1 VPSSFELFVARRY
14 LRARR
19 KEAVISVI
27 TAISILGVAAGV
39 MALVVALA
47 INNGFRDTLQRNLL
61 GAMAH
66 INVQEKEPRNGIENW
81 EALVVRI
88 RRVPHVIAVGPALY
102 TPIFFSGPVQSQG
115 GILKGVDIGTELQI
129 SDTLRH
135 LKSGS
140 VDALR
145 TPQDGEVPGIGVPGI
160 ILGARLAED
169 IGMLLHSMV
178 NVTSPQGE
186 LTPFG
191 PRPSIRRFR
200 VVGIFESGFYE
211 IDDRWAYTS
220 LNAAQQALS
229 LQDVVNQIEVK
240 LDDLNLAPEV
250 AREIEKIAGPK
261 YATTTWMERNRQ
273 LLSALNMEKAVTVVT
288 IGLIE
293 LVAALN
299 ILITLVMMV
308 MEKYRD
314 IAVLM
319 SMGARRAQIR
329 RIFMLQGVLIGV
341 VGTTIGL
348 AVGYTLCYFADKY
361 RWIRLDEQV
370 YALSFV
376 PFEPRWV
383 DGLWIAAAAIL
394 VSFLATIYPAR
405 SATRI
410 LPAEVLRYE

>member
-1 VPSSFELFVARRY
+1 MAASFELFIARRY
-14 LRARR
+14 LKARR

-27 TAISILGVAAGV
+27 TAISVLGVAAGV
-39 MALVVALA
+39 MALIVALA

-66 INVQEKEPRNGIENW
+66 INIQEKEPRNGIENW
-81 EALVVRI
+81 EALVRRI
-88 RRVPHVIAVGPALY
+88 LKVPYVTAAGPALY
-102 TPIFFSGPVQSQG
+102 SPIFLSGPIMSKG
-115 GILKGVDIGTELQI
+115 GVLKGVDVAAELKI

-135 LKSGS
+135 LRAGS
-140 VDALR
+140 VDRLR
-145 TPQDGEVPGIGVPGI
+145 AAPDGGLPGI

-169 IGMLLHSMV
+169 IGMRLNSV
-178 NVTSPQGE
+178 VTLVSPQGE
-186 LTPFG
+186 MTPMG
-191 PRPSIRRFR
+191 LRPSIRHFR
-200 VVGIFESGFYE
+200 IVGIFESGFYD
-211 IDDRWAYTS
+211 IDDNWTYTS
-220 LNAAQQALS
+220 LQAAQQALS
-229 LQDVVNQIEVK
+229 LEDVVNQIEVK
-240 LDDLNLAPEV
+240 LDDLNRAPEV
-250 AREIEKIAGPK
+250 AKAIEKIAGPK
-261 YATTTWMERNRQ
+261 YATVTWMERNHQ
-273 LLSALNMEKAVTVVT
+273 LLNALKMEKSVTVVT

-341 VGTTIGL
+341 VGAGIGL
-348 AVGYTLCYFADKY
+348 VIGYALCYFADRY
-361 RWIRLDEQV
+361 RWIRLDETV

-383 DGLWIAAAAIL
+383 DGVWVAAAAVL

-410 LPAEVLRYE
+410 SPAEVLRYE

>member
-1 VPSSFELFVARRY
+1 VASSFELFVARRY
-14 LRARR
+14 LKARR

-81 EALVVRI
+81 EALAARI
-88 RRVPHVIAVGPALY
+88 RQVPHVTAAGPALY
-102 TPIFFSGPVQSQG
+102 TPIFFSGPVMSQG
-115 GILKGVDIGTELQI
+115 GILKGVDIGAELQI

-135 LKSGS
+135 LKAGS
-140 VDALR
+140 VERLR
-145 TPQDGEVPGIGVPGI
+145 AAPDGGVPGI

-169 IGMLLHSMV
+169 IGMLFNGMV

-200 VVGIFESGFYE
+200 VVGIFESGFYD

-220 LNAAQQALS
+220 LAAAQQALS
-229 LQDVVNQIEVK
+229 LQDVVNQLEVK
-240 LDDLNLAPEV
+240 LDDLNRAPEV
-250 AREIEKIAGPK
+250 AGTIEKIAGMK

-273 LLSALNMEKAVTVVT
+273 LLNALKMEKAVTVVT

-341 VGTTIGL
+341 VGTAIGL
-348 AVGYTLCYFADKY
+348 AAGYGLCYFADRY

-383 DGLWIAAAAIL
+383 DGVWVAAAAIL

-405 SATRI
+405 NATRI

>member
-1 VPSSFELFVARRY
+1 MITSFELFVARRY

-81 EALVVRI
+81 EALAARI
-88 RRVPHVIAVGPALY
+88 RQVPHVTAAGPALY

-115 GILKGVDIGTELQI
+115 GILKGVDIRAELQI

-135 LKSGS
+135 LKAGS
-140 VDALR
+140 VERLR
-145 TPQDGEVPGIGVPGI
+145 AAPDGGVPGI

-169 IGMLLHSMV
+169 IGMLQNSMV

-200 VVGIFESGFYE
+200 VVGIFESGFYD

-220 LNAAQQALS
+220 LEAAQQALS

-240 LDDLNLAPEV
+240 LDDLNRAPEV
-250 AREIEKIAGPK
+250 ARTIEKIAGPK

-273 LLSALNMEKAVTVVT
+273 LLNALKMEKAVTVVT

-329 RIFMLQGVLIGV
+329 GIFMLQGVLIGV
-341 VGTTIGL
+341 VGTAIGL
-348 AVGYTLCYFADKY
+348 AAGYGLCYFADRY

-376 PFEPRWV
+376 LFEPRWV
-383 DGLWIAAAAIL
+383 DGVWVAAAIL

-410 LPAEVLRYE
+410 APAEVLRYE